1 MENLDHNAKKVEL
14 LSDEELL
21 KVSGGNGINPEV
33 MNNAKKAMCNSAK
46 SKKDCEKMDFCIWK
60 VIPTSWKENNETCQ
74 YKG

>member
-1 MENLDHNAKKVEL
+1 MENLDLNAKKAEL

-21 KVSGGNGINPEV
+21 KVTGGNGINPEV

-46 SKKDCEKMDFCIWK
+46 NEADCNQWDFC
-60 VIPTSWKENNETCQ
+60 TWKETQQYHFCA

>member
-1 MENLDHNAKKVEL
+1 MENLDLNAKKVEL

-46 SKKDCEKMDFCIWK
+46 SKIDCEKMDFCIWK
-60 VIPTSWKENNETCQ
+60 VIPASWSSNDETCQ